1 MPKVQIR
8 PGSSVAIIGAG
19 IVGVA
24 SACVLNRKGYE
35 VTVFDP
41 YYPGEGGSSKA
52 NAGHIGA
59 SDIFPL
65 STPGI
70 HWKAL
75 KMLMDSDAPLKVPL
89 KDFWPQIPWF
99 WRFLLTSNE
108 NRFKK
113 ATDALSYLCYNSIRD
128 TKELLEYSN
137 IAQKLEQN
145 GCAFIYDTKLS
156 FNKSIKSWDERNSR
170 GFSNEVINAKKIAQ
184 ITPTINEKFKYA
196 YLSHHWAKVSEPKD
210 IVHGL
215 AESAKMNGVYFHQ
228 ERVNSVSEK
237 LNSISIN
244 AEKGNSQYDAVVIT
258 AGINSVS
265 LAKPLGDFLPM
276 TAERGYNLTIPLS
289 NIDIDI
295 PIVFADR
302 GIVATSLESGLRIG
316 GWAEYAD
323 PSRPANPNYFNSIAR
338 ISQDL
343 FPGLSIENAKYWMGS
358 RPSTPDSVPVIS
370 RSLKTDRVFYNTG
383 HGHYGLTHAAT
394 SANLL
399 YNLIEG
405 EPNSTEIKAFSIDR
419 FLN

>member
-1 MPKVQIR
+1 MPNEKIS

-19 IVGVA
+19 VVGMA
-24 SACVLNRKGYE
+24 SACALNRKGYE

-41 YYPGEGGSSKA
+41 YYPGEGGSSKT

-89 KDFWPQIPWF
+89 KDFLPQIPWF
-99 WRFLLTSNE
+99 WRFLLTSNT
-108 NRFKK
+108 NRFKR
-113 ATDALSYLCYNSIRD
+113 ATDALSYLCHNSISD

-137 IAQKLEQN
+137 IAEKLEQN
-145 GCAFIYDTKLS
+145 GCAFIYDTALS
-156 FNKSIKSWDERNSR
+156 FNKSIKSWDERSSR
-170 GFSNEVINAKKIAQ
+170 GFSSEVLHAKKIAK

-196 YLSHHWAKVSEPKD
+196 YLSHHWAKVSEPSD
-210 IVHGL
+210 IVRGL
-215 AESAKMNGVYFHQ
+215 ADSAKMNGVTFCH
-228 ERVNSVSEK
+228 ERINSVSEK
-237 LNSISIN
+237 LNSILIN
-244 AEKGNSQYDAVVIT
+244 FDKGNSKYDAVVIA

-265 LAKPLGDFLPM
+265 LAKSLGDFLPI
-276 TAERGYNLTIPLS
+276 TAERGYNVTIPLS

-316 GWAEYAD
+316 GWAEYAHF
-323 PSRPANPNYFNSIAR
+323 SRAANPNYFDSIAR
-338 ISQDL
+338 ISKDL
-343 FPGLSIENAKYWMGS
+343 FPGLNIENANYWMGS

-370 RSLKTDRVFYNTG
+370 KSLKIDRVFYNCG

-399 YNLIEG
+399 CSLIEG
-405 EPNSTEIKAFSIDR
+405 EQNSNEIKALSIDR

>member
-1 MPKVQIR
+1 MPKVQIS

-19 IVGVA
+19 VVGMA
-24 SACVLNRKGYE
+24 SACALNRKGYE

-156 FNKSIKSWDERNSR
+156 FSKSIKSWDERNTR
-170 GFSNEVINAKKIAQ
+170 GFSSEVLNSKKIAQ
-184 ITPTINEKFKYA
+184 ITPTINENFKYA

-210 IVHGL
+210 IVQGL
-215 AESAKMNGVYFHQ
+215 ADSAKMNGVYFRQ

-244 AEKGNSQYDAVVIT
+244 AEKGNSKYDAVLIA
-258 AGINSVS
+258 AGINSAS
-265 LAKPLGDFLPM
+265 IAKSLGDFLPI
-276 TAERGYNLTIPLS
+276 TTERGYNLTIPLS

-316 GWAEYAD
+316 GWAEYAH
-323 PSRPANPNYFNSIAR
+323 PSRSANPHYFNSIAR

-343 FPGLSIENAKYWMGS
+343 FPGLSIENANYWMGS

-370 RSLKTDRVFYNTG
+370 RSLKTDRAFYNTG

-399 YNLIEG
+399 CNLIEG
-405 EPNSTEIKAFSIDR
+405 EPNSTEIKAFSINR

>member
-1 MPKVQIR
+1 VPKVQIS
-8 PGSSVAIIGAG
+8 PGSSVAIIGAVV
-19 IVGVA
+19 VGTA

-99 WRFLLTSNE
+99 WQFLLTSNE

-170 GFSNEVINAKKIAQ
+170 GFSSEVLNSKKIAQ

-210 IVHGL
+210 IVQGL
-215 AESAKMNGVYFHQ
+215 AESAKMNGVYFRQ

-244 AEKGNSQYDAVVIT
+244 TEKGNSQYDAVVIA

-265 LAKPLGDFLPM
+265 IAKSLGDFLPI

-316 GWAEYAD
+316 GWAEYAH
-323 PSRPANPNYFNSIAR
+323 PSRSANPHYFNSIAR

-343 FPGLSIENAKYWMGS
+343 FPGLNIKNANYWMGS
-358 RPSTPDSVPVIS
+358 RPSTPDSVPVVS
-370 RSLKTDRVFYNTG
+370 RSLKIDRVFYNSG

-399 YNLIEG
+399 CNLMEG
-405 EPNSTEIKAFSIDR
+405 EQNLTEIEALSIDR

>member
-1 MPKVQIR
+1 MPNAQIS
-8 PGSSVAIIGAG
+8 PGSAVAIIGAG
-19 IVGVA
+19 VVGMA
-24 SACVLNRKGYE
+24 SACALNRKGYE

-70 HWKAL
+70 YWKAL

-89 KDFWPQIPWF
+89 TDFWSQIPWF

-108 NRFKK
+108 SRFKR
-113 ATDALSYLCYNSIRD
+113 ATDALSYLCYNSIKD
-128 TKELLEYSN
+128 TKELLEYSK
-137 IAQKLEQN
+137 IAEKLEQN
-145 GCAFIYDTKLS
+145 GCAFIYDTELS
-156 FNKSIKSWDERNSR
+156 FNKSIKSWDERSSR
-170 GFSNEVINAKKIAQ
+170 GFSSEVLNAKKIAE

-210 IVHGL
+210 IVKGL
-215 AESAKMNGVYFHQ
+215 AYSAKMKGVTFRE
-228 ERVNSVSEK
+228 ERVKSVCEK
-237 LNSISIN
+237 LHSILVN
-244 AEKGNSQYDAVVIT
+244 FDKGNTAYDAVVIA

-265 LAKPLGDFLPM
+265 LAKSLGDFLPM

-316 GWAEYAD
+316 GWAEYAHL
-323 PSRPANPNYFNSIAR
+323 SRPANPNYFDSIAR
-338 ISQDL
+338 ISKDL
-343 FPGLSIENAKYWMGS
+343 FPGLNIENANYWMGS

-370 RSLKTDRVFYNTG
+370 KSLKIDRVFYNCG

-394 SANLL
+394 SAKLL
-399 YNLIEG
+399 CSLIEG
-405 EPNSTEIKAFSIDR
+405 EQNSNEIKALSIDR

>member
-1 MPKVQIR
+1 VPKVQIS

-19 IVGVA
+19 VVGMA

-99 WRFLLTSNE
+99 WRFVFTSSE

-156 FNKSIKSWDERNSR
+156 FNKSIKSWEERNSR
-170 GFSNEVINAKKIAQ
+170 GFSSEVLNSKKIAQ

-210 IVHGL
+210 IVQGL
-215 AESAKMNGVYFHQ
+215 AESAKMNGVYFRQ
-228 ERVNSVSEK
+228 ERVKSVSEK
-237 LNSISIN
+237 LNSISVN
-244 AEKGNSQYDAVVIT
+244 AEKGNSQYDAIVIA

-265 LAKPLGDFLPM
+265 IAKSLGDFLPI

-316 GWAEYAD
+316 GWAEYAH
-323 PSRPANPNYFNSIAR
+323 PSRSANPHYFNSIAR

-343 FPGLSIENAKYWMGS
+343 FPGLNIKNAKYWMGS
-358 RPSTPDSVPVIS
+358 RPSTPDSVPVVS
-370 RSLKTDRVFYNTG
+370 KSLKTDRVFYNSG

-399 YNLIEG
+399 CNLIEG
-405 EPNSTEIKAFSIDR
+405 EQNLTEIKALSIDR

>member
-41 YYPGEGGSSKA
+41 YFPGEGGSSKA

-170 GFSNEVINAKKIAQ
+170 GFSSEVLNAKKIAQ

-210 IVHGL
+210 IVQGL

-316 GWAEYAD
+316 GWAEYAH

-399 YNLIEG
+399 CNLIEG
-405 EPNSTEIKAFSIDR
+405 ESNSTEIKAFSIDR

>member
-41 YYPGEGGSSKA
+41 YFPGEGGSSKA

>member
-1 MPKVQIR
+1 MPNAQIS
-8 PGSSVAIIGAG
+8 PGSAVAIIGAG
-19 IVGVA
+19 VVGMA
-24 SACVLNRKGYE
+24 SACALNRKGYE

-70 HWKAL
+70 YWKAL

-89 KDFWPQIPWF
+89 TDFWSQIPWF
-99 WRFLLTSNE
+99 WRFLRTSNE
-108 NRFKK
+108 NRFKR
-113 ATDALSYLCYNSIRD
+113 ATDALSYLCYNSIKD
-128 TKELLEYSN
+128 TKELLEYSK
-137 IAQKLEQN
+137 IAEKLEQN
-145 GCAFIYDTKLS
+145 GCAFIYDTELS
-156 FNKSIKSWDERNSR
+156 FNKSIKSWDERSSR
-170 GFSNEVINAKKIAQ
+170 GFSSEVLNAKKIAE

-210 IVHGL
+210 IVQGL
-215 AESAKMNGVYFHQ
+215 ADSAKINGVTFRQ
-228 ERVNSVSEK
+228 ERVDSVCEK
-237 LNSISIN
+237 LNSILIN
-244 AEKGNSQYDAVVIT
+244 FDKGNTKYDAVVIA

-265 LAKPLGDFLPM
+265 LAKSLGDFLPM

-316 GWAEYAD
+316 GWAEYAHL
-323 PSRPANPNYFNSIAR
+323 SRPANPNYFDSIAR
-338 ISQDL
+338 ISKDL
-343 FPGLSIENAKYWMGS
+343 FPGLNIENANYWMGS

-370 RSLKTDRVFYNTG
+370 KSPKIDKVFYNCG

-394 SANLL
+394 SAKLL
-399 YNLIEG
+399 CSLIEG
-405 EPNSTEIKAFSIDR
+405 EQNSNEIKALSIDR

>member
-1 MPKVQIR
+1 MPNAQIS

-19 IVGVA
+19 VVGMA
-24 SACVLNRKGYE
+24 SACALNRKGYE

-70 HWKAL
+70 YCKAL

-89 KDFWPQIPWF
+89 TDFWSQIPWF
-99 WRFLLTSNE
+99 WRFLRTSNE
-108 NRFKK
+108 NRFKR
-113 ATDALSYLCYNSIRD
+113 ATDALSYLCYNSIKD
-128 TKELLEYSN
+128 TKELLEYSK
-137 IAQKLEQN
+137 IAEKLEKN

-156 FNKSIKSWDERNSR
+156 FNKSIKSWDERSSR
-170 GFSNEVINAKKIAQ
+170 GFSSEVLNAKKIAE

-210 IVHGL
+210 IVQGL
-215 AESAKMNGVYFHQ
+215 ADSAKINGVAFRQ
-228 ERVNSVSEK
+228 ERVDSVCEK
-237 LNSISIN
+237 LNSILIN
-244 AEKGNSQYDAVVIT
+244 FDKGNTKYDAVVIA

-265 LAKPLGDFLPM
+265 LAKSLGDFLPM

-316 GWAEYAD
+316 GWAEYAHQ
-323 PSRPANPNYFNSIAR
+323 SRPANPNYFDSIAR
-338 ISQDL
+338 ISKDL
-343 FPGLSIENAKYWMGS
+343 FPGLNIENANYWMGS

-370 RSLKTDRVFYNTG
+370 KSLKIDRVFYNCG

-399 YNLIEG
+399 CSLIEG
-405 EPNSTEIKAFSIDR
+405 EQNSNEIKALSIDR

>member
-1 MPKVQIR
+1 MPKVQIS

-19 IVGVA
+19 IVGMA

-99 WRFLLTSNE
+99 WQFLLTSNE

-170 GFSNEVINAKKIAQ
+170 GFSSEVLNSKKIAQ

-210 IVHGL
+210 IVQGL
-215 AESAKMNGVYFHQ
+215 ADSAKMNGVYFRQ

-244 AEKGNSQYDAVVIT
+244 AEKGNGKYDAVVIA

-265 LAKPLGDFLPM
+265 IAKSLGDFLPI

-316 GWAEYAD
+316 GWAEYAH
-323 PSRPANPNYFNSIAR
+323 PSRSANPHYFSSIAR

-343 FPGLSIENAKYWMGS
+343 FPGLNIENANYWMGS

-370 RSLKTDRVFYNTG
+370 RSLKTDRVFYNSG

-399 YNLIEG
+399 CSLIEG
-405 EPNSTEIKAFSIDR
+405 EQNSAEIKALSIDR

>member
-1 MPKVQIR
+1 MPKVQIS

-19 IVGVA
+19 IVGMA

-70 HWKAL
+70 HWNAL

-99 WRFLLTSNE
+99 WQFLLTSNE

-128 TKELLEYSN
+128 TKELLKYSN

-170 GFSNEVINAKKIAQ
+170 GFSSEVLNSKKIAQ

-210 IVHGL
+210 IVQGL
-215 AESAKMNGVYFHQ
+215 ADSAKMNGVCFRH

-244 AEKGNSQYDAVVIT
+244 AEKGNGKYDAVVIA

-265 LAKPLGDFLPM
+265 IAKSLGDFLPI

-316 GWAEYAD
+316 GWAEYAH
-323 PSRPANPNYFNSIAR
+323 PSR
-338 ISQDL
+338 
-343 FPGLSIENAKYWMGS
+343 
-358 RPSTPDSVPVIS
+358 
-370 RSLKTDRVFYNTG
+370 
-383 HGHYGLTHAAT
+383 
-394 SANLL
+394 
-399 YNLIEG
+399 
-405 EPNSTEIKAFSIDR
+405 
-419 FLN
+419 

>member
-1 MPKVQIR
+1 MPNAQIS

-19 IVGVA
+19 VVGVA
-24 SACVLNRKGYE
+24 SACALNRKGYE

-41 YYPGEGGSSKA
+41 YYPGEGGSSKT

-75 KMLMDSDAPLKVPL
+75 KMLMDPDAPLKVPL
-89 KDFWPQIPWF
+89 KDFLPQIPWF
-99 WRFLLTSNE
+99 WRFLITSHK
-108 NRFKK
+108 NRFKR
-113 ATDALSYLCYNSIRD
+113 ATDALSYLCHNSIRD

-137 IAQKLEQN
+137 IAEKLKQN
-145 GCAFIYDTKLS
+145 GCAFIYDNELS

-170 GFSNEVINAKKIAQ
+170 GFSSEILNVNKIAK
-184 ITPTINEKFKYA
+184 ITPTINAKFKYA
-196 YLSHHWAKVSEPKD
+196 YLSHHWAKVSEPLD
-210 IVHGL
+210 IVQGL
-215 AESAKMNGVYFHQ
+215 ANSAKMNGVTFRQ
-228 ERVNSVSEK
+228 EQVSSVCEK
-237 LNSISIN
+237 LNSILIN
-244 AEKGNSQYDAVVIT
+244 SAKGNSKYDAVVIA

-265 LAKPLGDFLPM
+265 LAKSLGDFLPM

-302 GIVATSLESGLRIG
+302 GIVATSLTSGLRIG
-316 GWAEYAD
+316 GWAEYAH
-323 PSRPANPNYFNSIAR
+323 PTRPANPHYFNSISR

-343 FPGLSIENAKYWMGS
+343 FPGLNIENANYWMGS

-370 RSLKTDRVFYNTG
+370 KSLKIDRVFYNCG

-399 YNLIEG
+399 CSLIEG
-405 EPNSTEIKAFSIDR
+405 EQNSAEIKALSIDR
-419 FLN
+419 FL

>member
-1 MPKVQIR
+1 MPNVPIY

-19 IVGVA
+19 VVGIA
-24 SACVLNRKGYE
+24 SACALNRKGYE

-99 WRFLLTSNE
+99 WRFLLTSNA
-108 NRFKK
+108 NRFKR
-113 ATDALSYLCYNSIRD
+113 ATDALSYLCHNSIRD

-137 IAQKLEQN
+137 IAEKLEQN
-145 GCAFIYDTKLS
+145 GCAFIYDTELS
-156 FNKSIKSWDERNSR
+156 FNKSIKSWDERSSR
-170 GFSNEVINAKKIAQ
+170 GFSSEVLNAKKIAK
-184 ITPTINEKFKYA
+184 ITPTINEKFQYA
-196 YLSHHWAKVSEPKD
+196 YLSHHWAKVSEPID
-210 IVHGL
+210 IVRSL
-215 AESAKMNGVYFHQ
+215 ADSAKMNGVTFRQ

-237 LNSISIN
+237 LNSILIN
-244 AEKGNSQYDAVVIT
+244 FDKGNSKYDAVVIA

-265 LAKPLGDFLPM
+265 LAKSLGDFLPM

-302 GIVATSLESGLRIG
+302 GIVATSLASGLRIG
-316 GWAEYAD
+316 GWAEYAHL
-323 PSRPANPNYFNSIAR
+323 SRPANPHYFNSIAR

-343 FPGLSIENAKYWMGS
+343 FPGLNVENANYWMGS

-370 RSLKTDRVFYNTG
+370 KSLKIDRVFYNCG

-399 YNLIEG
+399 CSLIEG
-405 EPNSTEIKAFSIDR
+405 EQNLAEIKALSIDR
-419 FLN
+419 FL